1 MMTDFVGFAEGVTGK
16 ALPADSALGAMRKL
30 ELDIIYEIAS

>member
-1 MMTDFVGFAEGVTGK
+1 MTDFIGFGEGTTEK
-16 ALPADSALGAMRKL
+16 PLPADSALGEMRKL